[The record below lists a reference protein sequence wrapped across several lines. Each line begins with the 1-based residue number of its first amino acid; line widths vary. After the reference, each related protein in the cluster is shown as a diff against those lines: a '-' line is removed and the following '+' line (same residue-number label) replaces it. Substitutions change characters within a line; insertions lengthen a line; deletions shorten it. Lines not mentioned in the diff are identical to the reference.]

1 MTCAHFTHAGE
12 DRCAA
17 DVNYMALAGGGAFRM
32 MLRLPC
38 IPLSNRRGE
47 EVRTCAKYQP
57 GADLAIEKEGEL
69 S

>member
-12 DRCAA
+12 DRCAP
-17 DVNYMALAGGGAFRM
+17 DVSYMALAGGGAFRM

-47 EVRTCAKYQP
+47 EVRTCAKYRP
-57 GADLAIEKEGEL
+57 GADPAAEKEGEP